1 MHSSFALLAAVLS
14 VAHAQTRSD
23 KRGLV
28 FVPNKKTPEDNTI
41 WVRDGSDLTWYYNYD
56 PTPSP
61 AFADKSQSDFEFVPM
76 LWGSIDD
83 TSFLDSVNK
92 LIDGGR
98 NISHV
103 LTFNEPDG
111 STQNG
116 GSNVAPSKAAQVWVD
131 NIIPL
136 TEKGIKAG
144 LPTCTGGE
152 GGIPWLQQFLGNCS
166 QLISTDGNQKN
177 CSYDFVGIHWYGNFE
192 GLASHLGEYAAAYV
206 ILYYLLKQSMINE
219 LINSWLCSFPNKTQW
234 ITEYNLDNQDLTAT
248 QEFFNTS
255 AEYFDRLDSVA
266 RYSYFG
272 SFRSRDSNVGP
283 NAVMLNNDGQLT
295 DIGSWYL
302 GSTATGVKP
311 QSGPAARSQV
321 DVLLAITLVFVG
333 SVLLI

>member
-28 FVPNKKTPEDNTI
+28 FVPNKKSPGDNTI

-56 PTPSP
+56 PTPAA

-83 TSFLDSVNK
+83 TSFLDSVNN

-111 STQNG
+111 PSQYG
-116 GSNVAPSKAAQVWVD
+116 GSDIDPSKAAQVWVD

-144 LPTCTGGE
+144 LPACTGGT
-152 GGIPWLQQFLGNCS
+152 GGIPWLQEFLGNCS
-166 QLISTDGNQKN
+166 QLISTDGNKKN
-177 CSYDFVGIHWYGNFE
+177 CSYDFVTLHWYGNFE
-192 GLASHLGEYAAAYV
+192 GLASHLGEYAAA
-206 ILYYLLKQSMINE
+206 
-219 LINSWLCSFPNKTQW
+219 FPNKTQW
-234 ITEYNLDNQDLTAT
+234 ITEYNLNDQDLTTT
-248 QEFFNTS
+248 QDFYNTS

-272 SFRSRDSNVGP
+272 SFRSHDSNVGA
-283 NAVMLNNDGQLT
+283 NAVMLNNGGKLT

-302 GSTATGVKP
+302 GGTATGVNP
-311 QSGPAARSQV
+311 QSGSAARSQV
-321 DVLLAITLVFVG
+321 DVLLAIAVALAG
-333 SVLLI
+333 SLLLI

>member
-28 FVPNKKTPEDNTI
+28 FVPNNDTPEDNTI
-41 WVRDGSDLTWYYNYD
+41 WVRDGSDLTWYYNYN
-56 PTPSP
+56 PTPAAS
-61 AFADKSQSDFEFVPM
+61 FADKSQSGFEFVPM

-83 TSFLDSVNK
+83 TSFLDSVNN

-111 STQNG
+111 PSQYG
-116 GSNVAPSKAAQVWVD
+116 GSDIYPYKAAQIWVD

-136 TEKGIKAG
+136 KEKGIKAG
-144 LPTCTGGE
+144 LPACTGGT
-152 GGIPWLQQFLGNCS
+152 GGIPWLQEFLSNCS
-166 QLISTDGNQKN
+166 QLISTDGNTKN
-177 CSYDFVGIHWYGNFE
+177 CSYDFVTIHWYGNFE
-192 GLASHLGEYAAAYV
+192 GLASHLGEYAAA
-206 ILYYLLKQSMINE
+206 
-219 LINSWLCSFPNKTQW
+219 FPNKTQW
-234 ITEYNLDNQDLTAT
+234 ITEYNLNDQDLTTT
-248 QEFFNTS
+248 QDFYNIS

-283 NAVMLNNDGQLT
+283 NAVMLNDGGELT

-302 GSTATGVKP
+302 GGTATGVDP
-311 QSGPAARSQV
+311 QSGPATRSQV
-321 DVLLAITLVFVG
+321 DALLAITLALAG
-333 SVLLI
+333 SLLLL

>member
-1 MHSSFALLAAVLS
+1 MHSSFALLAVVLS

-41 WVRDGSDLTWYYNYD
+41 WDRDGSDLTWYYNYD

-144 LPTCTGGE
+144 LPACTGGE

-166 QLISTDGNQKN
+166 QLISTDGDQKN

-192 GLASHLGEYAAAYV
+192 GLASHLGEYAAA
-206 ILYYLLKQSMINE
+206 
-219 LINSWLCSFPNKTQW
+219 FPNKTQW
-234 ITEYNLDNQDLTAT
+234 ITEYNLDNQDLTTT

-302 GSTATGVKP
+302 GGTATGVKP
-311 QSGPAARSQV
+311 QSGPATRSQV
-321 DVLLAITLVFVG
+321 DVLLAITLAFVG
-333 SVLLI
+333 SLLFL

>member
-1 MHSSFALLAAVLS
+1 MYSSSLALLAAVVS

-28 FVPNKKTPEDNTI
+28 FVPNKDSPEDNAI
-41 WVRDGSDLTWYYNYD
+41 WVRDGSDLTWYYNYGST
-56 PTPSP
+56 PTA

-76 LWGSIDD
+76 LFGSIDD
-83 TSFLDSVNK
+83 TSFLDSVNG
-92 LIDGGR
+92 LIDRGR

-111 STQNG
+111 PTKTG
-116 GSNVAPSKAAQVWVD
+116 GSDLYPYKAAQIWVD

-136 TEKGIKAG
+136 QEKGIKVG
-144 LPTCTGGE
+144 LPACTGGTS
-152 GGIPWLQQFLGNCS
+152 GIPWLQDFLGNCS
-166 QLISTDGNQKN
+166 QLISTDGDKKN
-177 CSYDFVGIHWYGNFE
+177 CSYDFVTLHWYGNFE
-192 GLASHLGEYAAAYV
+192 GLASHLGEYSAT
-206 ILYYLLKQSMINE
+206 
-219 LINSWLCSFPNKTQW
+219 FPNKTQW
-234 ITEYNLDNQDLTAT
+234 ITEYNFNDQDLAAT
-248 QEFFNTS
+248 QGFYNTS

-302 GSTATGVKP
+302 GGPATGVKP
-311 QSGPAARSQV
+311 QSGLAARSQAN
-321 DVLLAITLVFVG
+321 VLFAIILALAG
-333 SVLLI
+333 SFLLI